1 MTINSP
7 LSAKPSPRAF
17 VPLRDSAARLAH
29 RYLARFINLLR
40 SAPRV
45 RQPAFF
51 FPNGHASGIVNDGG
65 TDARL
70 VSGYMFHSDYIAAAG
85 TGIDFEVRLEGL
97 TARAG
102 ELTLTINRVD
112 NLGRAEAVKT
122 KQWPLRR
129 LAARGGRIGLAVS
142 AEPDYSYAVI
152 GTLSSDAD
160 GHADHIEISAMG
172 GETDHALF
180 ARLDLARRDFLA
192 APGTGTLSGII
203 VDKKATLA
211 DPISQ
216 MCTAHQMQEPIF
228 RELSDRL
235 GQPNSLHRKHWEF
248 AFILRALEYHGA
260 IAPGHRGLGFGVGVE
275 PMSSLFAAAGC
286 GVLATDLPTGDD
298 RARIWGDTAQLGGN
312 LREMHYPALC
322 SEADFFARVSY
333 RPVDMN
339 AIPADLA
346 DFDFTWSSCAY
357 EHLGSIEAGL
367 QFFENSLRCLKKGGL
382 AVHTTELNLSSNEG
396 TLEGGATV
404 LFRRGDFEILARRLI
419 AAGHE
424 VFPITFDSGD
434 SELDR
439 LVDLPPYSS
448 DPHLKLAL
456 LRWVSTSFG
465 MIVRKG

>member
-7 LSAKPSPRAF
+7 LSAERSPRPIL
-17 VPLRDSAARLAH
+17 PLRGWAARLAQ
-29 RYLARFINLLR
+29 RYRARFLTLLR
-40 SAPRV
+40 SAPKV
-45 RQPAFF
+45 RLPGFF
-51 FPNGHASGIVNDGG
+51 FPNGHASGVVDHGG

-85 TGIDFEVRLEGL
+85 TGIDFEVGLKGL
-97 TARAG
+97 TAQAG
-102 ELTLTINRVD
+102 ELTLTINRLDDRGQTEV
-112 NLGRAEAVKT
+112 VKT

-129 LAARGGRIGLAVS
+129 LAAGGGRIELAVS
-142 AEPDYSYAVI
+142 ADPDHSYALI

-160 GHADHIEISAMG
+160 AYADEIEISAIG
-172 GETDHALF
+172 GEPDHALV
-180 ARLDLARRDFLA
+180 ARLDTARRDFLSE
-192 APGTGTLSGII
+192 PGTGTLKNI
-203 VDKKATLA
+203 VVDRKATLVE
-211 DPISQ
+211 PISQ

-286 GVLATDLPTGDD
+286 EVLATDLPTEDD
-298 RARIWGDTAQLGGN
+298 RAKIWGDTAQLGGN
-312 LREMHYPALC
+312 LREMHYPGLC

-339 AIPADLA
+339 AIPADLT

-404 LFRRGDFEILARRLI
+404 LFRRADFELLSRRLI

-439 LVDLPPYSS
+439 LIDVPPYSS

>member
-7 LSAKPSPRAF
+7 LSAERPRHSVA
-17 VPLRDSAARLAH
+17 PLRDWAAQLVH
-29 RYLARFINLLR
+29 RFRARFVHFLR
-40 SAPRV
+40 SAPQV
-45 RQPAFF
+45 RLPAFL
-51 FPNGHASGIVNDGG
+51 FPNGHASGAANNGG

-85 TGIDFEVRLEGL
+85 TGIDFEVRLKGL
-97 TARAG
+97 TALAG
-102 ELTLTINRVD
+102 ELTLTINRLD
-112 NLGRAEAVKT
+112 NLGQPKVVKT

-129 LAARGGRIGLAVS
+129 LATGGGRVDLAVS
-142 AEPDYSYAVI
+142 ADPDYSYAII

-160 GHADHIEISAMG
+160 GHADDIEISASG
-172 GETDHALF
+172 AETDHALF
-180 ARLDLARRDFLA
+180 SRLDVARRDFLS
-192 APGTGTLSGII
+192 APGSGTLSDII

-211 DPISQ
+211 EPISQ

-248 AFILRALEYHGA
+248 AFILRALEYYGA
-260 IAPGHRGLGFGVGVE
+260 VAPGHRGLGFGVGVE

-286 GVLATDLPTGDD
+286 HVLATDLPTEDD

-339 AIPADLA
+339 AIPTDLA

-404 LFRRGDFEILARRLI
+404 LFRRSDFEILARRLI

-424 VFPITFDSGD
+424 VFPISFDSGD

-439 LVDLPPYSS
+439 LIDLPPYSS
-448 DPHLKLAL
+448 D
-456 LRWVSTSFG
+456 
-465 MIVRKG
+465 